1 MGGAGLDELQ
11 RIGLKLF
18 AFDGTAVR
26 PRELVP
32 VFHRWIQQR
41 ALSDQLLIDI
51 ADYEH
56 VPDGP
61 GVLLVAHEGNFSLD
75 LGGGRM
81 GLAYNRK
88 AAGHGALLDRLS
100 GVARTTLE
108 ACRLLEDEPSLGGRL
123 RFRGDEL
130 HVFANDR
137 LRAPNTPEIAAAFGG
152 IVQQF
157 ARKLYG
163 DVACAVT
170 AEADPRE
177 RLGAHVK
184 APQAVGLNQL
194 IARVG

>member
-1 MGGAGLDELQ
+1 MGAGLDELQ

-18 AFDGTAVR
+18 AIDGAAVR

-41 ALSDQLLIDI
+41 ALSDQLLVDV

-61 GVLLVAHEGNFSLD
+61 GVVLVAHGGNFSLD

-88 AAGHGALLDRLS
+88 AVSQGALLDRLS
-100 GVARTTLE
+100 AVARTTLA
-108 ACRLLEDEPSLGGRL
+108 ACRLLEEDPALGGRL

-130 HVFANDR
+130 QVFANDR
-137 LRAPNTPEIAAAFGG
+137 LRAPNTPETAAAFGE
-152 IVQQF
+152 VLQQF
-157 ARKLYG
+157 VRKLYG
-163 DVACAVT
+163 DVACTVT
-170 AEADPRE
+170 ADADPRE

-184 APQAVGLNQL
+184 AAQPVIPSQL
-194 IARVG
+194 IERLG